1 LSATSTDAINGSQLF
16 ATNTAVDDVASQI
29 TDVTGKLTHYYS
41 VNDGGTAG
49 GNFNNDGATS
59 AGALAAGIGAVA
71 SGGPSTAVGNNAAA
85 TGGTTVALGSGATAT
100 GGGSGAGM
108 ALGTGAK
115 AIVTAGDGSPIAI
128 GPGANASGA
137 AGTVLPGGFTS
148 FEATA
153 IGGSATATGAGGTA
167 LGGNTNAT
175 GTWSTA
181 VGLASSATADH
192 ATAVGVL
199 ANASAADALALGNGA
214 TAGDAG
220 AVALGSGSVTAA
232 AVGTASTTIAG
243 TTYNFAGTTPAST
256 VSVGAAGAERTI
268 TNVAAGRLS
277 ATSTDAI
284 NGSQLF
290 ATNTAVDDVAS
301 QITDVTGKLTHYYSV
316 NDGGTA
322 GGNFNNDGATSAGA
336 LAAGI
341 GAVASGGPSTAVG
354 NNAAATGGT
363 TVALGSGATATGGG
377 AGAGMALGTN
387 AKAIVTAGDGSPI
400 AIGPGANAS
409 GAAGTVL
416 PGGFTS
422 FEATAIGGSATATG
436 AGGTALGGNTNATGT
451 WSTAVGLASS
461 ATADHATAVGVLANA
476 SAADALALGNGATA
490 GDAGAVALGTGSVT
504 AAAVGTA
511 STTIA
516 GTTYN
521 FAGTTPTSTVSV
533 GAPGAE
539 RTITNVAAGRIAA
552 TSTDAVNG
560 SQLFATNTSVDTLN
574 TKVDNI
580 STGGGIKYFHATS
593 TLADS
598 QATGTDST
606 AAGPEAVASV
616 QDGVAVGHGATAG
629 ANVGD
634 VALGSGSTTAAAV
647 GTSGA
652 TVGGTA
658 YTFAGTTPTSTVS
671 VGAAGAER
679 TITNVAAGRL
689 SNTSTDAV
697 NGSQL
702 FATNQA
708 VDSVT
713 TTVTNINNGAGIK
726 YFHATSTLADSQAT
740 GTDSTAAGPEAVAS
754 VQDGVAVGHGA
765 TAGANVGDVALGSG
779 STTAAVVATPSTTI
793 AGTSY
798 NFAGATP
805 TSTVS
810 VGAPGAERT
819 ITNVAAGRLS
829 ATSTDAVNGSQLF
842 ATNTAVDSVAN
853 EVTTITGKLTHYYS
867 VNDGGT
873 PGANYDN
880 DGATGTNAV
889 AAGVGAS
896 ATAADAVALGN
907 GATAGDAGAV
917 ALGSGSTTAAAVAT
931 PSTTIAGTTYNF
943 AGTAPTSTVSVGA
956 PGAERT
962 ITNVAAGRIA
972 LDSTDAVNGSQLFAT
987 NTSVNTLNTKV
998 DNISTGGGIKYFH
1011 ATSTLA
1017 DSQATGTDS
1026 TAAGPEAVASVQD
1039 GVAVGHGATAGA
1051 NVGDVALGS
1060 GSTTA
1065 AAVGTASTTIA
1076 GTTYNFAGAT
1086 PTSTVSVGA
1095 PGAERTITNVAA
1107 GRLSATSTDAV
1118 NGSQLFA
1125 TNTAVDSV
1133 ASEVTTI
1140 TGKLTHYYSVNDGGT
1155 QGANYDNRG
1164 ATGTNSLAAGVGAS
1178 ATAANATAFGNG
1190 SQALAASTVAFGDT
1204 STVAAVAGT
1213 GSIAGGHNSQ
1223 VLGGTG
1229 AVALGEGQTAN
1240 GDGAVAIGDPN
1251 SAIGTGAVA
1260 VGADNTATGNG
1271 ALALGNANT
1280 AQGQGSVALG
1290 NASSATGAGSLAF
1303 GDTATASNA
1312 GDVALGSG
1320 SVTAAAVGT
1329 ASTTIAGNTYN
1340 FAGTAPTSTV
1350 SVGAP
1355 GAERTITNVA
1365 AGRIAATSTD
1375 AVNGSQLF
1383 ATNTSVNT
1391 LNTKVDN
1398 ISTGGGIKY
1407 FHATSTLADSQATG
1421 TDSTA
1426 AGPEAVASVQDGVA
1440 VGHGATA
1447 GANVGDVAL
1456 GSGSTTAA
1464 VVATPSTTI
1473 AGNTYNF
1480 AGTAPTSTVSVGA
1493 PGAERTITNVA
1504 AGRIAATSTDAVN
1517 GSQLFATNSAV
1528 NILGTQ
1534 INNGGIGPVQYSDP
1548 NEPTKPNGGI
1558 PSFDLT
1564 LVGKDSGPVK
1574 LHNMDKGVVSS
1585 TSTDAINGSQL
1596 FGTAQS
1602 ITNVL
1607 GGNSTVNPDGTI
1619 TGPTF
1624 VVQGNNYSTIYDAV
1638 GAVNDSL
1645 TNINNGGGIKY
1656 FHANSTLADSA
1667 ATGTDSV
1674 AVGPTAVASTQDSV
1688 AMGHGATASANA
1700 GDVALGAG
1708 SKTQTA
1714 VGTSSASF
1722 NNFTLDNFA
1731 GANPTS
1737 TVSVGDVGAERT
1749 ITNVAAGRITAT
1761 STDAIN
1767 GSQLY
1772 SLASVVDNSINGG
1785 AGIKYFHANST
1796 LADSSATGT
1805 NSTAIGPAST
1815 ASASNSISMGNG
1827 ASASAN
1833 NAIAIGAGAQA
1844 TKANSLALGAGSK
1857 TLANL
1862 SDAAYAPVVG
1872 ATTAGVAT
1880 GEVSVGSS
1888 GAERRV
1894 TNVAAGSAPTD
1905 AANVSQLQALS
1916 SLSVKY
1922 DTDGSG
1928 NLTNRITLQGG
1939 DKSAPVVIGN
1949 VAPGVAGT
1957 DAVNVDQLNGAFDSL
1972 NGKIK
1977 QARREAWQG
1986 AAIGIAASSLQFDP
2000 RPGKVSAA
2008 MGGGMWHEQGA
2019 LALGLG
2025 YTAES
2030 GRVRLNARAVTSGDD
2045 WGGGI
2050 GISFTFN

>member
-1 LSATSTDAINGSQLF
+1 MNGSQLF
-16 ATNTAVDDVASQI
+16 ATNTAVDSVANEVTTI
-29 TDVTGKLTHYYS
+29 TGKLTHYYS
-41 VNDGGTAG
+41 VNDGGTPGA
-49 GNFNNDGATS
+49 NYDNDGAT
-59 AGALAAGIGAVA
+59 GANAVAAGVGAVA
-71 SGGPSTAVGNNAAA
+71 SGGDSAAMGHNAQALGV
-85 TGGTTVALGSGATAT
+85 TSVALGSGAVAGLASDPVNNGDNVAIGNGAKADAAGGNNSIALGTQANAQNASVAIGRDANAIEASTAMGLRANAAGVRSVAIGNDSEALAALTVALGDNTSVAATAGTGSVAIGHASQVLGGTGAVAIGEGQTVNGNGAVAIGDPNTVTGTGAVGLGANNTAT
-100 GGGSGAGM
+100 G
-108 ALGTGAK
+108 TG
-115 AIVTAGDGSPIAI
+115 
-128 GPGANASGA
+128 
-137 AGTVLPGGFTS
+137 
-148 FEATA
+148 
-153 IGGSATATGAGGTA
+153 
-167 LGGNTNAT
+167 
-175 GTWSTA
+175 
-181 VGLASSATADH
+181 
-192 ATAVGVL
+192 
-199 ANASAADALALGNGA
+199 ALALGNSNTATGQGSIALGSTSSATGA
-214 TAGDAG
+214 GSLAFGDTASAGNAGD
-220 AVALGSGSVTAA
+220 VALGSGSVTAA
-232 AVGTASTTIAG
+232 AVSTASTTIAG
-243 TTYNFAGTTPAST
+243 TTYNFAGTA
-256 VSVGAAGAERTI
+256 
-268 TNVAAGRLS
+268 
-277 ATSTDAI
+277 
-284 NGSQLF
+284 
-290 ATNTAVDDVAS
+290 
-301 QITDVTGKLTHYYSV
+301 
-316 NDGGTA
+316 
-322 GGNFNNDGATSAGA
+322 
-336 LAAGI
+336 
-341 GAVASGGPSTAVG
+341 
-354 NNAAATGGT
+354 
-363 TVALGSGATATGGG
+363 
-377 AGAGMALGTN
+377 
-387 AKAIVTAGDGSPI
+387 
-400 AIGPGANAS
+400 
-409 GAAGTVL
+409 
-416 PGGFTS
+416 
-422 FEATAIGGSATATG
+422 
-436 AGGTALGGNTNATGT
+436 
-451 WSTAVGLASS
+451 
-461 ATADHATAVGVLANA
+461 
-476 SAADALALGNGATA
+476 
-490 GDAGAVALGTGSVT
+490 
-504 AAAVGTA
+504 
-511 STTIA
+511 
-516 GTTYN
+516 
-521 FAGTTPTSTVSV
+521 PTSTVSV

-539 RTITNVAAGRIAA
+539 RTITNVAAGRVAA

-560 SQLFATNTSVDTLN
+560 SQLFATNTSVNTLN

-580 STGGGIKYFHATS
+580 
-593 TLADS
+593 
-598 QATGTDST
+598 
-606 AAGPEAVASV
+606 
-616 QDGVAVGHGATAG
+616 
-629 ANVGD
+629 
-634 VALGSGSTTAAAV
+634 
-647 GTSGA
+647 
-652 TVGGTA
+652 
-658 YTFAGTTPTSTVS
+658 
-671 VGAAGAER
+671 
-679 TITNVAAGRL
+679 
-689 SNTSTDAV
+689 
-697 NGSQL
+697 
-702 FATNQA
+702 
-708 VDSVT
+708 
-713 TTVTNINNGAGIK
+713 NNGGGIK

-779 STTAAVVATPSTTI
+779 STTAAVVATTSTKI
-793 AGTSY
+793 AGTTY
-798 NFAGATP
+798 NFAGTTP

-917 ALGSGSTTAAAVAT
+917 ALGSGSVTAAAVGTA
-931 PSTTIAGTTYNF
+931 STTIAGTTYNF

-972 LDSTDAVNGSQLFAT
+972 IDSTDAVNGSQLFAT

-998 DNISTGGGIKYFH
+998 DNINNGGGIKYFH

-1051 NVGDVALGS
+1051 NAGDVALGS

-1065 AAVGTASTTIA
+1065 AVVATAGTTIA
-1076 GTTYNFAGAT
+1076 GKGYSFAGAT

-1125 TNTAVDSV
+1125 TN
-1133 ASEVTTI
+1133 
-1140 TGKLTHYYSVNDGGT
+1140 
-1155 QGANYDNRG
+1155 
-1164 ATGTNSLAAGVGAS
+1164 
-1178 ATAANATAFGNG
+1178 
-1190 SQALAASTVAFGDT
+1190 
-1204 STVAAVAGT
+1204 
-1213 GSIAGGHNSQ
+1213 
-1223 VLGGTG
+1223 
-1229 AVALGEGQTAN
+1229 
-1240 GDGAVAIGDPN
+1240 
-1251 SAIGTGAVA
+1251 
-1260 VGADNTATGNG
+1260 
-1271 ALALGNANT
+1271 
-1280 AQGQGSVALG
+1280 
-1290 NASSATGAGSLAF
+1290 
-1303 GDTATASNA
+1303 
-1312 GDVALGSG
+1312 
-1320 SVTAAAVGT
+1320 
-1329 ASTTIAGNTYN
+1329 
-1340 FAGTAPTSTV
+1340 
-1350 SVGAP
+1350 
-1355 GAERTITNVA
+1355 
-1365 AGRIAATSTD
+1365 
-1375 AVNGSQLF
+1375 
-1383 ATNTSVNT
+1383 
-1391 LNTKVDN
+1391 
-1398 ISTGGGIKY
+1398 
-1407 FHATSTLADSQATG
+1407 
-1421 TDSTA
+1421 
-1426 AGPEAVASVQDGVA
+1426 
-1440 VGHGATA
+1440 
-1447 GANVGDVAL
+1447 
-1456 GSGSTTAA
+1456 
-1464 VVATPSTTI
+1464 
-1473 AGNTYNF
+1473 
-1480 AGTAPTSTVSVGA
+1480 
-1493 PGAERTITNVA
+1493 
-1504 AGRIAATSTDAVN
+1504 
-1517 GSQLFATNSAV
+1517 SAV
-1528 NILGTQ
+1528 SILGTQ

-1548 NEPTKPNGGI
+1548 NEPTKPNGGT
-1558 PSFDLT
+1558 PTFDLT
-1564 LVGKDSGPVK
+1564 LVGKGSGPVK
-1574 LHNMDKGVVSS
+1574 LHNMDVGVVSKD
-1585 TSTDAINGSQL
+1585 STDAINGSQL

-1602 ITNVL
+1602 ITNIL
-1607 GGNSTVNPDGTI
+1607 GGGSKVNPDGSI

-1674 AVGPTAVASTQDSV
+1674 AIGPTAVASTQDSV

-1708 SKTQTA
+1708 SKTQAA

-1749 ITNVAAGRITAT
+1749 ITNVAAGRITST
-1761 STDAIN
+1761 STDAVN

-1785 AGIKYFHANST
+1785 GGIKYFHTNST
-1796 LADSSATGT
+1796 LADSTATGS

-1815 ASASNSISMGNG
+1815 ASASNAISMGNG

-1862 SDAAYAPVVG
+1862 SDAAYTPVVG

-1939 DKSAPVVIGN
+1939 DKGAPVTIGN
-1949 VAPGVAGT
+1949 LAPGVNGT

-2008 MGGGMWHEQGA
+2008 MGGGMWHEQAA

-2030 GRVRLNARAVTSGDD
+2030 GRIRLNARAVTSGDD
-2045 WGGGI
+2045 WGGGV

>member
-1 LSATSTDAINGSQLF
+1 
-16 ATNTAVDDVASQI
+16 
-29 TDVTGKLTHYYS
+29 
-41 VNDGGTAG
+41 
-49 GNFNNDGATS
+49 
-59 AGALAAGIGAVA
+59 
-71 SGGPSTAVGNNAAA
+71 
-85 TGGTTVALGSGATAT
+85 
-100 GGGSGAGM
+100 
-108 ALGTGAK
+108 
-115 AIVTAGDGSPIAI
+115 
-128 GPGANASGA
+128 
-137 AGTVLPGGFTS
+137 
-148 FEATA
+148 
-153 IGGSATATGAGGTA
+153 
-167 LGGNTNAT
+167 
-175 GTWSTA
+175 
-181 VGLASSATADH
+181 
-192 ATAVGVL
+192 
-199 ANASAADALALGNGA
+199 
-214 TAGDAG
+214 
-220 AVALGSGSVTAA
+220 

-243 TTYNFAGTTPAST
+243 TTYNFAGTAPAST

-268 TNVAAGRLS
+268 TNVAAGR
-277 ATSTDAI
+277 I
-284 NGSQLF
+284 
-290 ATNTAVDDVAS
+290 
-301 QITDVTGKLTHYYSV
+301 
-316 NDGGTA
+316 
-322 GGNFNNDGATSAGA
+322 
-336 LAAGI
+336 
-341 GAVASGGPSTAVG
+341 
-354 NNAAATGGT
+354 
-363 TVALGSGATATGGG
+363 
-377 AGAGMALGTN
+377 
-387 AKAIVTAGDGSPI
+387 AGD
-400 AIGPGANAS
+400 
-409 GAAGTVL
+409 
-416 PGGFTS
+416 
-422 FEATAIGGSATATG
+422 
-436 AGGTALGGNTNATGT
+436 
-451 WSTAVGLASS
+451 
-461 ATADHATAVGVLANA
+461 
-476 SAADALALGNGATA
+476 
-490 GDAGAVALGTGSVT
+490 
-504 AAAVGTA
+504 
-511 STTIA
+511 
-516 GTTYN
+516 
-521 FAGTTPTSTVSV
+521 
-533 GAPGAE
+533 
-539 RTITNVAAGRIAA
+539 
-552 TSTDAVNG
+552 STDAVNG

-580 STGGGIKYFHATS
+580 SNGGIKYFHATS

-616 QDGVAVGHGATAG
+616 T
-629 ANVGD
+629 
-634 VALGSGSTTAAAV
+634 
-647 GTSGA
+647 
-652 TVGGTA
+652 
-658 YTFAGTTPTSTVS
+658 
-671 VGAAGAER
+671 
-679 TITNVAAGRL
+679 
-689 SNTSTDAV
+689 
-697 NGSQL
+697 
-702 FATNQA
+702 
-708 VDSVT
+708 
-713 TTVTNINNGAGIK
+713 
-726 YFHATSTLADSQAT
+726 
-740 GTDSTAAGPEAVAS
+740 
-754 VQDGVAVGHGA
+754 DGVAVGHGA

-779 STTAAVVATPSTTI
+779 STTAAVVGTTSTTI
-793 AGTSY
+793 AGTAY
-798 NFAGATP
+798 TFAGTTP

-819 ITNVAAGRLS
+819 ITNVAAGRI
-829 ATSTDAVNGSQLF
+829 AGDSTDAINGSQLF

-889 AAGVGAS
+889 AAGVAAS

-943 AGTAPTSTVSVGA
+943 AGTAPASTVSVGA
-956 PGAERT
+956 AGAERT

-972 LDSTDAVNGSQLFAT
+972 IDSTDAVNGSQLFAT
-987 NTSVNTLNTKV
+987 NTSVDTLNTKV
-998 DNISTGGGIKYFH
+998 ENINNGGGIKYFH

-1026 TAAGPEAVASVQD
+1026 TAAGPEAVASVTD

-1065 AAVGTASTTIA
+1065 AVVGTASTTVAGTTYNFAGTTPTSTVSVGAPGAERTITNVAAGRIAIDSTDAVNGSQLFATNTSVDTLNTKVENISNGGGIKYFHATSTLADSQATGTDSTAAGPEAVASVTDGVAVGHGATAGANVGDVALGSGSTTAAVVGTTSTTIAGTTYNFAGTAPTSTVSVGAPGAERTITNVAAGRIAGDSTDAVNGSQLFATNTAVDSVANEVTTITGKLTHYYSVNDGGTPGANYDNDGATGTNSLAAGVAASATAADATALGANATAGNAGDVALGSGSVTAAAVGTASATIAGGTYNFAGTSPASTVSVGSAGAERTITNVAAGRLSATSTDAVNGSQLFASNQAIDNVASQITDVNGQLTHYYSVNDGGTQGANYDNRGATGTNSLAAGVGAAASGGESAAVGHNAQALGVTSVALGSGATAGLASDPVNNGDNIAIGRGAAADVAGGNNSVALGTLANAQGASVAIGRSANAIEASTAVGLRANAAGVRSVAVGNDTQALAALSVSLGDTTSVAATAGPGSVAIGHNSQVLGGTGAVAIGEGQTVSGDGAVAIGDPNTVTGTGAVGMGANNTANGTGALALGNTNNAQGQGSVALGNASSALGAGSLAFGDAASAGNAGDVALGSGSVTAAAVGTASTTIA
-1076 GTTYNFAGAT
+1076 GTTYNFAGTAPTSTVSVGAPGAERTITNVAAGRLSSTSTDAVNGSQLFATNQAVDSIATTANAGWNLSADGGATSQNIAPGGTASFAAGSNTTVSRTGSTITYGVVADPSFNSVTVGGTSITTDGLTITGGPSITTAGINAGGKTITNVAPGVGGTDAVNVNQLNEIGDVANAGWNLQANGDAATKVAPGGTVQFLNGQNIAVTRTGTDITVATTPALTADSLTLTSGQVFDAAGLEMANTKITGLAPGEVSSTSTEGINGSQLHGVAQSIVTHLGGDSTVNPDGTITGPTYNVQGNNYTTVTDAFDAVDGSLTTINNELTNINNGGGIKYFHATSTLADSQAMGTDSVAVGPTAVASVQDGIAIGHGAAAGANAGDVALGAGSSTAAVVATAGATIAGKAYSFAGTT

-1125 TNTAVDSV
+1125 TN
-1133 ASEVTTI
+1133 
-1140 TGKLTHYYSVNDGGT
+1140 
-1155 QGANYDNRG
+1155 
-1164 ATGTNSLAAGVGAS
+1164 
-1178 ATAANATAFGNG
+1178 
-1190 SQALAASTVAFGDT
+1190 
-1204 STVAAVAGT
+1204 
-1213 GSIAGGHNSQ
+1213 
-1223 VLGGTG
+1223 
-1229 AVALGEGQTAN
+1229 
-1240 GDGAVAIGDPN
+1240 
-1251 SAIGTGAVA
+1251 
-1260 VGADNTATGNG
+1260 
-1271 ALALGNANT
+1271 
-1280 AQGQGSVALG
+1280 
-1290 NASSATGAGSLAF
+1290 
-1303 GDTATASNA
+1303 
-1312 GDVALGSG
+1312 
-1320 SVTAAAVGT
+1320 
-1329 ASTTIAGNTYN
+1329 
-1340 FAGTAPTSTV
+1340 
-1350 SVGAP
+1350 
-1355 GAERTITNVA
+1355 
-1365 AGRIAATSTD
+1365 
-1375 AVNGSQLF
+1375 
-1383 ATNTSVNT
+1383 
-1391 LNTKVDN
+1391 
-1398 ISTGGGIKY
+1398 
-1407 FHATSTLADSQATG
+1407 
-1421 TDSTA
+1421 
-1426 AGPEAVASVQDGVA
+1426 
-1440 VGHGATA
+1440 
-1447 GANVGDVAL
+1447 
-1456 GSGSTTAA
+1456 
-1464 VVATPSTTI
+1464 
-1473 AGNTYNF
+1473 
-1480 AGTAPTSTVSVGA
+1480 
-1493 PGAERTITNVA
+1493 
-1504 AGRIAATSTDAVN
+1504 
-1517 GSQLFATNSAV
+1517 SAV
-1528 NILGTQ
+1528 NILGIQ
-1534 INNGGIGPVQYSDP
+1534 IGNGGIGPVQYSDP
-1548 NEPTKPNGGI
+1548 SEPTKPNGGK
-1558 PSFDLT
+1558 PTFDLT
-1564 LVGKDSGPVK
+1564 LVGKGSGPVK
-1574 LHNMDKGVVSS
+1574 LHNMDVGVVSKN
-1585 TSTDAINGSQL
+1585 STDAINGSQL

-1607 GGNSTVNPDGTI
+1607 GGGSKVNENGTI

-1638 GAVNDSL
+1638 GAVNNSL

-1656 FHANSTLADSA
+1656 FHANSTLADSQ

-1688 AMGHGATASANA
+1688 AMGHGATAGANA

-1708 SKTQTA
+1708 SKTAAA

-1767 GSQLY
+1767 GSQMFA
-1772 SLASVVDNSINGG
+1772 LATVVDNAVIGG
-1785 AGIKYFHANST
+1785 GGIKYFHTNST
-1796 LADSSATGT
+1796 LADSSPTGT

-1815 ASASNSISMGNG
+1815 ASATNAISMGNG

-1862 SDAAYAPVVG
+1862 SDAAYTPVVG

-1880 GEVSVGSS
+1880 GEVSVGTS

-1939 DKSAPVVIGN
+1939 DKGAPVTIGN

-2000 RPGKVSAA
+2000 RPGKISAA

-2050 GISFTFN
+2050 GVSFTFN

>member
-1 LSATSTDAINGSQLF
+1 MNGSQLF
-16 ATNTAVDDVASQI
+16 ATNTAVDSVAS
-29 TDVTGKLTHYYS
+29 DVTTITGKLTHYYS
-41 VNDGGTAG
+41 VNDGGTQGA
-49 GNFNNDGATS
+49 NYDNDGATGLNS
-59 AGALAAGIGAVA
+59 LAAGVGAGA
-71 SGGPSTAVGNNAAA
+71 TAADA
-85 TGGTTVALGSGATAT
+85 TALGSGATA
-100 GGGSGAGM
+100 
-108 ALGTGAK
+108 
-115 AIVTAGDGSPIAI
+115 
-128 GPGANASGA
+128 
-137 AGTVLPGGFTS
+137 
-148 FEATA
+148 
-153 IGGSATATGAGGTA
+153 
-167 LGGNTNAT
+167 GN
-175 GTWSTA
+175 
-181 VGLASSATADH
+181 
-192 ATAVGVL
+192 
-199 ANASAADALALGNGA
+199 
-214 TAGDAG
+214 AG
-220 AVALGSGSVTAA
+220 AVALGSGSVTSA
-232 AVGTASTTIAG
+232 AVATPSTTIAG
-243 TTYNFAGTTPAST
+243 TTYNFAGTA
-256 VSVGAAGAERTI
+256 
-268 TNVAAGRLS
+268 
-277 ATSTDAI
+277 
-284 NGSQLF
+284 
-290 ATNTAVDDVAS
+290 
-301 QITDVTGKLTHYYSV
+301 
-316 NDGGTA
+316 
-322 GGNFNNDGATSAGA
+322 
-336 LAAGI
+336 
-341 GAVASGGPSTAVG
+341 
-354 NNAAATGGT
+354 
-363 TVALGSGATATGGG
+363 
-377 AGAGMALGTN
+377 
-387 AKAIVTAGDGSPI
+387 
-400 AIGPGANAS
+400 
-409 GAAGTVL
+409 
-416 PGGFTS
+416 
-422 FEATAIGGSATATG
+422 
-436 AGGTALGGNTNATGT
+436 
-451 WSTAVGLASS
+451 
-461 ATADHATAVGVLANA
+461 
-476 SAADALALGNGATA
+476 
-490 GDAGAVALGTGSVT
+490 
-504 AAAVGTA
+504 
-511 STTIA
+511 
-516 GTTYN
+516 
-521 FAGTTPTSTVSV
+521 PTSTVSV

-560 SQLFATNTSVDTLN
+560 SQLFATNTSVDTVN
-574 TKVDNI
+574 TRVDNI
-580 STGGGIKYFHATS
+580 TNGGGIKYFHATS

-616 QDGVAVGHGATAG
+616 TDGVAVGHGATAS

-634 VALGSGSTTAAAV
+634 VALGSGSTTAAVV
-647 GTSGA
+647 GTTSA
-652 TVGGTA
+652 TIAGTT
-658 YTFAGTTPTSTVS
+658 YNFAGTTPTSTVS

-679 TITNVAAGRL
+679 TITNVAAGRIAID
-689 SNTSTDAV
+689 STDAV

-702 FATNQA
+702 FATNTS
-708 VDSVT
+708 VD
-713 TTVTNINNGAGIK
+713 TVNTKVDNITNGGGIK

-754 VQDGVAVGHGA
+754 VTDGVAVGHGA

-779 STTAAVVATPSTTI
+779 STTAAVVGTTGTTI
-793 AGTSY
+793 AGTTY
-798 NFAGATP
+798 TFAGTAP

-810 VGAPGAERT
+810 VGAAGAERT

-842 ATNTAVDSVAN
+842 ATNTAVHSVASD
-853 EVTTITGKLTHYYS
+853 VTTITGKLTHYYS

-873 PGANYDN
+873 SGANYNN
-880 DGATGTNAV
+880 DGATGTNAL
-889 AAGVGAS
+889 AAGVGAG
-896 ATAADAVALGN
+896 ATAADATALGS
-907 GATAGDAGAV
+907 GATAGNAGDV
-917 ALGSGSTTAAAVAT
+917 ALGSGSVTAATVGTA
-931 PSTTIAGTTYNF
+931 STTIAGTTYNF
-943 AGTAPTSTVSVGA
+943 AGSAPTSTVSVGSA
-956 PGAERT
+956 GAERT

-972 LDSTDAVNGSQLFAT
+972 ATSTDAVNGSQLFAT
-987 NTSVNTLNTKV
+987 NTSVDTVNTKV
-998 DNISTGGGIKYFH
+998 DNITNGGGIKYFH

-1026 TAAGPEAVASVQD
+1026 TAAGPEAVASVTD

-1051 NVGDVALGS
+1051 NAGDVALGS

-1065 AAVGTASTTIA
+1065 AVVGTTGTAIA
-1076 GTTYNFAGAT
+1076 GTTYTFAGTA
-1086 PTSTVSVGA
+1086 PTSTVSVGDV
-1095 PGAERTITNVAA
+1095 GAERTITNVAA

-1133 ASEVTTI
+1133 ASDVTTI
-1140 TGKLTHYYSVNDGGT
+1140 TGKLTHYYSVNDGGTAGANYDNDGATGTNALAAGVGAGATAADATALGSGATAGNAGDVALGSGSVTAAAVGTSSTTIAGTTYTFAGTSPTSTVSVGSAGAERTITNVAAGRLSATSTDAVNGSQLFASNQAIDNVASQITDVNGKMTHYYSVNDGGT

-1164 ATGTNSLAAGVGAS
+1164 ATGINSLAAGVGAS
-1178 ATAANATAFGNG
+1178 ATGANATAFGNG

-1204 STVAAVAGT
+1204 STVAAAAGT

-1260 VGADNTATGNG
+1260 VGADNAASGTG
-1271 ALALGNANT
+1271 ALAIGSANT

-1303 GDTATASNA
+1303 GDTATAGNA

-1329 ASTTIAGNTYN
+1329 AGTTIAGTNYS

-1383 ATNTSVNT
+1383 ATNQAVESVATAANAGWNLSADGGATSQNIAPGGTATFAAGSNTTVARTGSTITYGIVADPSFNSVMVGGTSITTDGLTITGGPSITTAGINAGGKTITNVAPGVGGTDAVNVNQ
-1391 LNTKVDN
+1391 LNAIGDVANAGWNLQANGDAATKVAPGGTVQFLNGQN
-1398 ISTGGGIKY
+1398 IAVTRTGTDITVATTPALTADSLTLTSGQVFDAAGLNMNGTKITGLAPGEVSSTSTEGINGSQLHGVAQSIVTHLGGDSTVNPDGTITGPTYNIQGNNYTTVTDAFDAVDGNLTTINNQLTNINNGAGIKY
-1407 FHATSTLADSQATG
+1407 FHATSTLADSQAIG
-1421 TDSTA
+1421 TDSVA
-1426 AGPEAVASVQDGVA
+1426 VGPEAVASAQDGIA
-1440 VGHGATA
+1440 IGHGAVA
-1447 GANVGDVAL
+1447 GTNAGDVAL

-1464 VVATPSTTI
+1464 VVATAGTTI
-1473 AGNTYNF
+1473 AGKDYSF
-1480 AGTAPTSTVSVGA
+1480 AGTTPTSTVSVGA

-1504 AGRIAATSTDAVN
+1504 AGRLSATSTDAVN
-1517 GSQLFATNSAV
+1517 GSQLFATNSAI

-1534 INNGGIGPVQYSDP
+1534 VGNGGIGPVQYSNPD
-1548 NEPTKPNGGI
+1548 EPTKPNGGL
-1558 PSFDLT
+1558 PSQDLT
-1564 LVGKDSGPVK
+1564 LVGKDAKPVG
-1574 LHNMDKGVVSS
+1574 LHNVAPGAVNS

-1607 GGNSTVNPDGTI
+1607 GGTSTVNPNGTI

-1624 VVQGNNYSTIYDAV
+1624 LVQGNSYSTIYDAV
-1638 GAVNDSL
+1638 GAVDSTL

-1656 FHANSTLADSA
+1656 FHANSTLADSQA
-1667 ATGTDSV
+1667 IGTDSV

-1722 NNFTLDNFA
+1722 NNFTLEGFA
-1731 GANPTS
+1731 GTNPTS

-1749 ITNVAAGRITAT
+1749 ITNVAAGRITST

-1767 GSQLY
+1767 GSQMFA
-1772 SLASVVDNSINGG
+1772 LASVVDNSINGG

-1796 LADSSATGT
+1796 LADSAATGS

-1815 ASASNSISMGNG
+1815 ASASNAISMGNG

-1862 SDAAYAPVVG
+1862 SDAAYTPVVG

-1922 DTDGSG
+1922 DTDSSG

-1939 DKSAPVVIGN
+1939 DKSAPVIIGN
-1949 VAPGVAGT
+1949 VAPGVNGT

-1977 QARREAWQG
+1977 QARRDAWQG

-2000 RPGKVSAA
+2000 RPGKISAA
-2008 MGGGMWHEQGA
+2008 AGGGMWHEQGA
-2019 LALGLG
+2019 FAFGLG

-2050 GISFTFN
+2050 GVSFTFN